1 MMAAIGVS
9 DDDRGSLLELEH
21 LAQPRD
27 VVCERAERKLRRSDL
42 EAVCLEL
49 FDDAAPAGPV
59 GPGAVD
65 KNDVRSAVHFSPTPF
80 SSCGEAS
87 VVKQSADA
95 HHTILRFENGALPPG
110 YARRE
115 ERMPTVP
122 VREFHGRDAE
132 LALVR
137 GELDRLSD
145 GAEAVVVVEGAA
157 GMGKSRLLAEV
168 AAIARS
174 LGIRVGRSAAD
185 PSETVVEL
193 ATLLAALFDGT
204 EPLLD
209 PGELAT
215 LHAQPEQRFW
225 LLRDLQQLL
234 ERAAL
239 ESPLLISI
247 DDAHWADSGTIAA
260 LRTLPMRL
268 MGLPIAWAIALRPP
282 REATP
287 LVFALEQLKQEGAR
301 TITLGPLDEDAV
313 VHLATDM
320 LAAQPDQSILKQLA
334 DADGS
339 PFLVV
344 ETLLGLQEEERIR
357 VVDGRA
363 ELIDGRLPRRV
374 HEKMR
379 ERLGRLS
386 DEASD
391 AVTVAASLGR
401 TFTFDELART
411 LGRPA
416 SDLLAPVGELLEA
429 NLLIERDE
437 KLAFW
442 HDITR
447 EAVRSSVPVTARRA
461 LDRQTAGVLLEAG
474 ALPVE
479 VAVQLAASAEPGDEV
494 AINTLLRAAK
504 ALVTTD
510 PETAAQFGQRA
521 LEIAPAHHPQRGEI
535 VSTTAIALH
544 IAGNSDEAITFA
556 DRALR
561 ETLPTLQEAE
571 VRLSI
576 AGMFAISPE
585 IRIGAG
591 RLALNLPALPET
603 LRARHLACLFHNL
616 VTAGRIK
623 ESRDLLDETRPAVA
637 SADDTRA
644 WFTLRVA
651 ESALEYTDDQF
662 DLSLELITSAYRD
675 GIFAGDDQRLRL
687 AHMWHGELLSVAD
700 RYEEVFAIAADGLA
714 AAQRDQQGWAYQM
727 FETWHGRMLLRTG
740 RISEAAAVLE
750 GRFAHEDGTQA
761 AGVLDAAGV
770 VALGRLAIH
779 TGDTRQGRRLGNI
792 ARVMREQGTPAVRR
806 HAGWLLAIFAMA
818 EGDAEA
824 ARRWLG
830 APILPRFPT
839 DIADE
844 VLLARIA
851 LATEDDEL
859 ARLALSTSRRRAEL
873 NPGIRS
879 IAATAAHIRGL
890 LERNQEDLQE
900 AVTLFEGTPRRLELA
915 AAIEDLGAELAATDR
930 DAAIDVLGRILALYT
945 ELGAA
950 WDARRVRKRLRELG
964 VRRRLVTAE
973 PETNGWAAM
982 TAAELAVA
990 RLVADGLTNREV
1002 AERLF
1007 VSPHTVSSHLRHV
1020 FLKLGINS
1028 RVELARLARD
1038 YEMACR
1044 C

>member
-1 MMAAIGVS
+1 MQTVS
-9 DDDRGSLLELEH
+9 
-21 LAQPRD
+21 
-27 VVCERAERKLRRSDL
+27 
-42 EAVCLEL
+42 
-49 FDDAAPAGPV
+49 
-59 GPGAVD
+59 
-65 KNDVRSAVHFSPTPF
+65 
-80 SSCGEAS
+80 
-87 VVKQSADA
+87 
-95 HHTILRFENGALPPG
+95 
-110 YARRE
+110 
-115 ERMPTVP
+115 

-137 GELDRLSD
+137 SELDRLSD
-145 GAEAVVVVEGAA
+145 GAEAVIVIEGAA

-174 LGIRVGRSAAD
+174 LDIRVGRSAAD
-185 PSETVVEL
+185 PSETMVEL
-193 ATLLAALFDGT
+193 AALLAALFDGT

-209 PGELAT
+209 PGELT
-215 LHAQPEQRFW
+215 KLHAQPEQRFW

-239 ESPLLISI
+239 EAPLLISV
-247 DDAHWADSGTIAA
+247 DDAHWADAGTVAA
-260 LRTLPMRL
+260 IRALPMRL
-268 MGLPIAWAIALRPP
+268 MGLPIAWVIALRPP

-287 LVFALEQLKQEGAR
+287 LVRVLEQLNQEGAR
-301 TITLGPLDEDAV
+301 SIALGPLDHDAV
-313 VHLATDM
+313 AQLAAGI

-334 DADGS
+334 ESDGS
-339 PFLVV
+339 PFLIV
-344 ETLLGLQEEERIR
+344 ETLLGFQEEERIR

-363 ELIDGRLPRRV
+363 ELIDSQLPRRV

-401 TFTFDELART
+401 SFTFDELART

-429 NLLIERDE
+429 NLLVDRDE

-447 EAVRSSVPVTARRA
+447 EAVRASVPITARRA
-461 LDRQTAGVLLEAG
+461 LDRQAAVVLLEAG

-479 VAVQLAASAEPGDEV
+479 VAVQLAASAEVGDEV
-494 AINTLLRAAK
+494 AITTLLDAAK

-510 PETAAQFGQRA
+510 PGTAAQFGQRA

-544 IAGNSDEAITFA
+544 ITGNSEQAIGFV

-591 RLALNLPALPET
+591 RLALNLPDLPEI

-616 VTAGRIK
+616 VTAGRLE
-623 ESRDLLDETRPAVA
+623 ESRAMLDEAHATVE
-637 SADDTRA
+637 SADDARA
-644 WFTLRVA
+644 TFTLRVA

-662 DLSLELITSAYRD
+662 GPAHELITAAYRD

-700 RYEEVFAIAADGLA
+700 RYEESFAIAADGLA

-740 RISEAAAVLE
+740 RLSEARAVLE
-750 GRFAHEDGTQA
+750 GRFALEDGTHA
-761 AGVLDAAGV
+761 AAVLDAAGI

-779 TGDTRQGRRLGNI
+779 TGDTRQSRRLGGI
-792 ARVMREQGTPAVRR
+792 AQVMLEQGTPAVRR
-806 HAGWLLAIFAMA
+806 HAGWLLALVAMA

-824 ARRWLG
+824 AREWLR
-830 APILPRFPT
+830 APTEPDGRAILPRFPL

-851 LATEDDEL
+851 LAAGDDEL
-859 ARLALSTSRRRAEL
+859 AQLALSTSRRRAEL
-873 NPGIRS
+873 NPGIHS
-879 IAATAAHIRGL
+879 IAATAAHVRGL
-890 LERNQEDLQE
+890 LDRSQANLRD
-900 AVTLFEGTPRRLELA
+900 AVALFERAPRPLELSA
-915 AAIEDLGAELAATDR
+915 ALEDLGADLTATDR
-930 DAAIDVLGRILALYT
+930 DAAVDVLGRTLALYT
-945 ELGAA
+945 ELGAT
-950 WDARRVRKRLRELG
+950 WDARRVRSRLRELG

-990 RLVADGLTNREV
+990 RLVAEGLTNREV

-1020 FLKLGINS
+1020 FSKLGITS
-1028 RVELARLARD
+1028 RVELARVARD
-1038 YEMACR
+1038 YEIA
-1044 C
+1044 

>member
-1 MMAAIGVS
+1 
-9 DDDRGSLLELEH
+9 
-21 LAQPRD
+21 
-27 VVCERAERKLRRSDL
+27 
-42 EAVCLEL
+42 
-49 FDDAAPAGPV
+49 
-59 GPGAVD
+59 
-65 KNDVRSAVHFSPTPF
+65 
-80 SSCGEAS
+80 
-87 VVKQSADA
+87 
-95 HHTILRFENGALPPG
+95 
-110 YARRE
+110 
-115 ERMPTVP
+115 MPTVP
-122 VREFHGRDAE
+122 AREFQGRDAE
-132 LALVR
+132 LALIR
-137 GELDRLSD
+137 NELERLSD
-145 GAEAVVVVEGAA
+145 GTESVVVVDGAA

-174 LGIRVGRSAAD
+174 LGIRVGSSAAD
-185 PSETVVEL
+185 PSEAVVEV
-193 ATLLAALFDGT
+193 AALLTALFDGA

-209 PGELAT
+209 PGELST

-247 DDAHWADSGTIAA
+247 DDAHWADSGTVAA
-260 LRTLPMRL
+260 IRMLPMRL
-268 MGLPIAWAIALRPP
+268 MGLPIAWVIALRPP

-301 TITLGPLDEDAV
+301 TVTLGPLDDDAV
-313 VHLATDM
+313 VQLATDM

-334 DADGS
+334 EAEGS

-363 ELIDGRLPRRV
+363 ELIDGWLPHRV

-401 TFTFDELART
+401 TFTFDQLART

-416 SDLLAPVGELLEA
+416 SELLAPVGELLEA
-429 NLLIERDE
+429 NLLVERDE
-437 KLAFW
+437 NLAFW
-442 HDITR
+442 HDLTR
-447 EAVRSSVPVTARRA
+447 EAVRASVPVTARRA
-461 LDRQTAGVLLEAG
+461 LDRQAAVVLLEAG

-479 VAVQLAASAEPGDEV
+479 VAVQLAASAEVGDEV
-494 AINTLLRAAK
+494 AIATLLDAAK

-510 PETAAQFGQRA
+510 PGTAAQFGQRA

-535 VSTTAIALH
+535 VGTTAIALH
-544 IAGNSDEAITFA
+544 ITGNSEQAIAFA

-561 ETLPTLQEAE
+561 ETLPALQEAE

-591 RLALNLPALPET
+591 RLALNLPDLPET
-603 LRARHLACLFHNL
+603 VRARHLACLFHNL
-616 VTAGRIK
+616 VTAGR
-623 ESRDLLDETRPAVA
+623 LDEARAVLEETRATVE
-637 SADDTRA
+637 SADDARA
-644 WFTLRVA
+644 TFTLRVA
-651 ESALEYTDDQF
+651 ESALEYTDDRF
-662 DLSLELITSAYRD
+662 GPSHELITAAYRD

-687 AHMWHGELLSVAD
+687 AHMWHGELLSIAD
-700 RYEEVFAIAADGLA
+700 RYEEALAIAADGLA

-750 GRFAHEDGTQA
+750 GRFALEDGTHA
-761 AGVLDAAGV
+761 AAVLDAAGI

-779 TGDTRQGRRLGNI
+779 IGDTRQARRLGDI
-792 ARVMREQGTPAVRR
+792 AQVMLEEGTPAVRR

-818 EGDAEA
+818 KGEAEA
-824 ARRWLG
+824 ARRWLR
-830 APILPRFPT
+830 APADPDGRAILPRFPL

-844 VLLARIA
+844 VLLARVA
-851 LATEDDEL
+851 LATQDDAL
-859 ARLALSTSRRRAEL
+859 AQLALSTSRRRAEL
-873 NPGIRS
+873 NPGIGS
-879 IAATAAHIRGL
+879 IAATAAHVRGL
-890 LERNQEDLQE
+890 LERNHADLRE
-900 AVTLFEGTPRRLELA
+900 AVALFEGTPRRLELA
-915 AAIEDLGAELAATDR
+915 AALEDLGAELTATDR
-930 DAAIDVLGRILALYT
+930 DAAIDVLGRTLALYT
-945 ELGAA
+945 ELGAT
-950 WDARRVRKRLRELG
+950 WDARRVRSRLRGLG

-973 PETNGWAAM
+973 PETSGWAAM
-982 TAAELAVA
+982 TTSELAVA
-990 RLVADGLTNREV
+990 QLVAEGLTNREV

-1007 VSPHTVSSHLRHV
+1007 VSPHTVNSHLRHV
-1020 FLKLGINS
+1020 FSKLGINS

-1038 YEMACR
+1038 YEMA
-1044 C
+1044 

>member
-1 MMAAIGVS
+1 MS
-9 DDDRGSLLELEH
+9 TS
-21 LAQPRD
+21 P
-27 VVCERAERKLRRSDL
+27 
-42 EAVCLEL
+42 
-49 FDDAAPAGPV
+49 AP
-59 GPGAVD
+59 
-65 KNDVRSAVHFSPTPF
+65 
-80 SSCGEAS
+80 
-87 VVKQSADA
+87 
-95 HHTILRFENGALPPG
+95 
-110 YARRE
+110 
-115 ERMPTVP
+115 
-122 VREFHGRDAE
+122 EFHGRDAE
-132 LALVR
+132 LALIR
-137 GELDRLSD
+137 AELERLSD
-145 GAEAVVVVEGAA
+145 GAEAVVVVEGPA
-157 GMGKSRLLAEV
+157 GMGKSRLLEEV

-193 ATLLAALFDGT
+193 AALLAALFDGT
-204 EPLLD
+204 KPLLD
-209 PGELAT
+209 PGELST
-215 LHAQPEQRFW
+215 LRAQPEQRFW

-247 DDAHWADSGTIAA
+247 DDSHWADGGTVAA

-268 MGLPIAWAIALRPP
+268 MGLPIAWVIALRPP

-287 LVFALEQLKQEGAR
+287 LVHALEQLKQEGAR
-301 TITLGPLDEDAV
+301 SIALGPLNDDAV
-313 VHLATDM
+313 VQLAADM

-334 DADGS
+334 EADGS

-429 NLLIERDE
+429 NLLVERDE

-447 EAVRSSVPVTARRA
+447 EAVRISVPVTARRA
-461 LDRQTAGVLLEAG
+461 LDRQAAVVLLEAG

-479 VAVQLAASAEPGDEV
+479 IAAQLAASAEFGDEV
-494 AINTLLRAAK
+494 AIATLLDAAK
-504 ALVTTD
+504 ALVATD
-510 PETAAQFGQRA
+510 SRTAAQFGQRA
-521 LEIAPAHHPQRGEI
+521 LKIAPAHHPQRGEI
-535 VSTTAIALH
+535 VGTTAIALH
-544 IAGNSDEAITFA
+544 IAGDSDQAIAFA

-561 ETLPTLQEAE
+561 ETLPALQEAE

-591 RLALNLPALPET
+591 RLALNLPDLPET

-616 VTAGRIK
+616 VTAGR
-623 ESRDLLDETRPAVA
+623 LDEARPVLEE
-637 SADDTRA
+637 TRA
-644 WFTLRVA
+644 TAESAGDARATFTLHVA
-651 ESALEYTDDQF
+651 ESALEYTDDRF
-662 DLSLELITSAYRD
+662 GPAHELITEAYRD

-687 AHMWHGELLSVAD
+687 AHMWHGELLSAAD
-700 RYEEVFAIAADGLA
+700 RYEESFAIAADGLA

-740 RISEAAAVLE
+740 RLSEARAVLE
-750 GRFAHEDGTQA
+750 GRFALEDGTHA
-761 AGVLDAAGV
+761 AAVLDAAGI

-779 TGDTRQGRRLGNI
+779 TGDTRQARRLGDI
-792 ARVMREQGTPAVRR
+792 AQVMLEQGTPAVRR

-818 EGDAEA
+818 KGDAEA
-824 ARRWLG
+824 AQSWLR
-830 APILPRFPT
+830 APSDPGGRAILPRFPL

-851 LATEDDEL
+851 VATQDDEL
-859 ARLALSTSRRRAEL
+859 AQLALSTSRRRAEL
-873 NPGIRS
+873 NTGIDS
-879 IAATAAHIRGL
+879 IAATAAQVRGL
-890 LERNQEDLQE
+890 LERNQADLRE
-900 AVTLFEGTPRRLELA
+900 AVALFEGTPRRLELA
-915 AAIEDLGAELAATDR
+915 AAREDLGAELTATDR
-930 DAAIDVLGRILALYT
+930 EAAIDVLGRTLALYT
-945 ELGAA
+945 ELGAT
-950 WDARRVRKRLRELG
+950 WDARRVRSRLRELG
-964 VRRRLVTAE
+964 VRRRLVTVE
-973 PETNGWAAM
+973 PETSGWAAL
-982 TAAELAVA
+982 TTSELTVA
-990 RLVADGLTNREV
+990 RLVAEGLTNREV

-1007 VSPHTVSSHLRHV
+1007 VSPHTVNSHLRHV
-1020 FLKLGINS
+1020 FSKLDINS

-1038 YEMACR
+1038 YEMA
-1044 C
+1044 

>member
-1 MMAAIGVS
+1 MS
-9 DDDRGSLLELEH
+9 TS
-21 LAQPRD
+21 
-27 VVCERAERKLRRSDL
+27 
-42 EAVCLEL
+42 
-49 FDDAAPAGPV
+49 PA
-59 GPGAVD
+59 
-65 KNDVRSAVHFSPTPF
+65 
-80 SSCGEAS
+80 
-87 VVKQSADA
+87 
-95 HHTILRFENGALPPG
+95 
-110 YARRE
+110 
-115 ERMPTVP
+115 
-122 VREFHGRDAE
+122 REFHGRDAE
-132 LALVR
+132 LALIR
-137 GELDRLSD
+137 AELERLSD

-168 AAIARS
+168 AAIASS

-209 PGELAT
+209 PAELTT

-239 ESPLLISI
+239 ESPLLISV
-247 DDAHWADSGTIAA
+247 DDAHWADGGTVAA
-260 LRTLPMRL
+260 IRTLPMRL
-268 MGLPIAWAIALRPP
+268 MGLPIAWVIALRPP

-301 TITLGPLDEDAV
+301 SIALGPLNDDAV
-313 VHLATDM
+313 VQLAADM

-334 DADGS
+334 GADGS

-344 ETLLGLQEEERIR
+344 ETLLGLQEEERVR

-429 NLLIERDE
+429 NLLVERDE
-437 KLAFW
+437 NLAFW
-442 HDITR
+442 HDLTR
-447 EAVRSSVPVTARRA
+447 EAVRASVPVTARRA
-461 LDRQTAGVLLEAG
+461 LDRQAAVVLLEAG

-479 VAVQLAASAEPGDEV
+479 VAVQLAASAQVGDEV
-494 AINTLLRAAK
+494 AIATLLDAAK

-510 PETAAQFGQRA
+510 PGTAAQFGQRA
-521 LEIAPAHHPQRGEI
+521 LEIAPAHYPQRGEI
-535 VSTTAIALH
+535 VGTTAIALH
-544 IAGNSDEAITFA
+544 IAGNSEQAIAFA

-561 ETLPTLQEAE
+561 ETLPALQEAE

-591 RLALNLPALPET
+591 RLALNLPDLPET
-603 LRARHLACLFHNL
+603 VRARHLACLFHNL
-616 VTAGRIK
+616 VTAGR
-623 ESRDLLDETRPAVA
+623 LDEARAVLEE
-637 SADDTRA
+637 TRA
-644 WFTLRVA
+644 TVESVGDARATFTLRVA
-651 ESALEYTDDQF
+651 ESALEYTDDRF
-662 DLSLELITSAYRD
+662 GPSHELITEAYRD

-700 RYEEVFAIAADGLA
+700 RYEEALAIATDGLA

-740 RISEAAAVLE
+740 RISEAAAALE
-750 GRFAHEDGTQA
+750 GRFALEDGTHA
-761 AGVLDAAGV
+761 AAVLDAAGI
-770 VALGRLAIH
+770 VALGRLAIR
-779 TGDTRQGRRLGNI
+779 TGDTRQARRLGDI
-792 ARVMREQGTPAVRR
+792 AQVMLEQGTPAVRR

-818 EGDAEA
+818 EGNAEA
-824 ARRWLG
+824 ARRWLSATADPDG
-830 APILPRFPT
+830 RAILPRFPL

-851 LATEDDEL
+851 LATQDDQL
-859 ARLALSTSRRRAEL
+859 VQLALSASRRRAEL
-873 NPGIRS
+873 NPGIDS
-879 IAATAAHIRGL
+879 IAATAAHVRGL
-890 LERNQEDLQE
+890 LERNHADLRE
-900 AVTLFEGTPRRLELA
+900 AVALFEGTPRRLELA
-915 AAIEDLGAELAATDR
+915 AALEDLGAELTATDR
-930 DAAIDVLGRILALYT
+930 DAAIDVLGRTLALYT
-945 ELGAA
+945 ELGAS
-950 WDARRVRKRLRELG
+950 WDARRVRSRLRELG
-964 VRRRLVTAE
+964 VRRRLVTTE
-973 PETNGWAAM
+973 PETSGWAAM
-982 TAAELAVA
+982 TTSELTVA
-990 RLVADGLTNREV
+990 RLVAEGLTNREV

-1007 VSPHTVSSHLRHV
+1007 VSPHTVNTHLRHV
-1020 FLKLGINS
+1020 FSKLGINS

-1038 YEMACR
+1038 YEMA
-1044 C
+1044 